1 MQRSMASAGLVGL
14 VFLFFAVVAYLTG
27 ARLYFLLNLVL
38 GVLAIVL
45 WATSSRE
52 SLGTL
57 MGHRTTRYG
66 ANAAVYSIGFVGLL
80 VAINYIL
87 ALHHRR
93 FDLTAERVFSLSPQS
108 VKVVGMLNQPLKL
121 YGFFQGGRDPQ
132 AEALYESYTYT
143 SPKITFQLID
153 PEKNPEI
160 ATRYNVTRM
169 PTTHIQ
175 YRDQGTNVSENTE
188 QAITNGIIKVTS
200 TSTKG
205 ACFLQGHGEPSID
218 DMDNAGSFGRAA
230 QALAGEN
237 YEVKPVMLMT
247 TPKVPSNCV
256 VVIVAGPTKPLFPA
270 EIDAIDGFLKNGGR
284 VLIMLRPE
292 QAVPHGAQPN
302 EQTSLINMIGE
313 WGLTVGDDI
322 VLDQEL
328 HLFSGPTLGLSPLV
342 ELYPPHPI
350 TRGFTKRTLWPMVR
364 SVEPV
369 KDIKPGLQ
377 TWPLAQTGN
386 TSIAATEIE
395 AIFKEQKFKAGPK
408 DRKGP
413 ITVASAVDADNKK
426 LKWGSGDA
434 RLVVY
439 GDTDFAD
446 NQDLSQVFNQ
456 DFFLNTVDWLAGET
470 ATIAIRPRAL
480 RASRVSLTPN
490 QFNSVFVA
498 SVLMLPELLLILG
511 ILVWRERRN

>member
-14 VFLFFAVVAYLTG
+14 VFLFFALLAYLTG
-27 ARLYFLLNLVL
+27 ARLYCLFNLVL

-52 SLGTL
+52 TFGTL
-57 MGHRTTRYG
+57 MGHRATRYG
-66 ANAAVYSIGFVGLL
+66 ANAVVYSIGFIGLL

-108 VKVVGMLNQPLKL
+108 LKVVRTLKRPLKL
-121 YGFFQGGRDPQ
+121 YGFFQGGRDPR
-132 AEALYESYTYT
+132 AEALYQSYTYA
-143 SPKITFQLID
+143 SPKISFQLID

-160 ATRYNVTRM
+160 ATRYKVTRM
-169 PTTHIQ
+169 PTTHLQ
-175 YRDQGTNVSENTE
+175 YGDEGTNVGETTE

-200 TSTKG
+200 TGTKG

-218 DMDNAGSFGRAA
+218 DMDNAGGFGRAA

-237 YEVKPVMLMT
+237 YDIKPLMLMT
-247 TPKVPSNCV
+247 APKVPADCV
-256 VVIVAGPTKPLFPA
+256 VVIVAGPVKPLFPA
-270 EIDAIDGFLKNGGR
+270 EVEALDSYLKHGGR
-284 VLIMLRPE
+284 ALVMLRPPR
-292 QAVPHGAQPN
+292 ADQPN
-302 EQTSLINMIGE
+302 AETSLINMVSQ

-328 HLFSGPTLGLSPLV
+328 HLFAGPTLGLSPLV

-369 KDIKPGLQ
+369 KTIKAGLQ
-377 TWPLAQTGN
+377 AWPLAQTSD
-386 TSIAATEIE
+386 TSIAATEVE
-395 AIFKEQKFKAGPK
+395 EIFKQQKFKPSAK

-413 ITVASAVDADNKK
+413 ITVADAVDADNKK
-426 LKWGSGDA
+426 LKWGTGDG

-439 GDTDFAD
+439 GDTDFAN
-446 NQDLSQVFNQ
+446 NQNLSQVFNQ

-480 RASRVSLTPN
+480 RASRVSLTVS
-490 QFNSVFVA
+490 QFNNVFVA
-498 SVLMLPELLLILG
+498 SVLLLPELLLILG
-511 ILVWRERRN
+511 IVVWRGRRN

>member
-1 MQRSMASAGLVGL
+1 MQRSMASAGLIGL
-14 VFLFFAVVAYLTG
+14 VFLFFALVAYLTG

-52 SLGTL
+52 TLGTL
-57 MGHRTTRYG
+57 MGHRATRYG
-66 ANAAVYSIGFVGLL
+66 ANAVVYSIGFVGLL
-80 VAINYIL
+80 MAINYIL

-93 FDLTAERVFSLSPQS
+93 FDLTTERVFSLSPQS
-108 VKVVGMLNQPLKL
+108 VKVVSGLKQPLKL
-121 YGFFQGGRDPQ
+121 YGFFQGGRNAQ
-132 AEALYESYTYT
+132 AESLYESYTYT

-175 YRDQGTNVSENTE
+175 YGDQGTNVSDATE
-188 QAITNGIIKVTS
+188 QEITSGIIKVTS

-205 ACFLQGHGEPSID
+205 ACFLQGHGEPAID
-218 DMDNAGSFGRAA
+218 DMDSAGGFGRAA

-237 YEVKPVMLMT
+237 YDIKPLTLMT
-247 TPKVPSNCV
+247 GPKVPPSCM
-256 VVIVAGPTKPLFPA
+256 VVIVAGPAKPLFPA
-270 EIDAIDGFLKNGGR
+270 EVDALDGFLKNGGR
-284 VLIMLRPE
+284 LLVMLRPPRGDL
-292 QAVPHGAQPN
+292 ANA
-302 EQTSLINMIGE
+302 QTSLVNMISR
-313 WGLTVGDDI
+313 WGLTVGNDI

-350 TRGFTKRTLWPMVR
+350 TRGFTKRTLWPMLR

-369 KDIKPGLQ
+369 KDINPGLQ
-377 TWPLAQTGN
+377 AWPLAQTSD
-386 TSIAATEIE
+386 TSIAAAEVD
-395 AIFKEQKFKAGPK
+395 AIFKEQKFKPGAK

-413 ITVASAVDADNKK
+413 ITVADAVDADLKK
-426 LKWGSGDA
+426 LKWGTGDG
-434 RLVVY
+434 RLAVY
-439 GDTDFAD
+439 GSTDFAN
-446 NQDLSQVFNQ
+446 NQNLSQVFNQ

-470 ATIAIRPRAL
+470 ATIAIRPRTL
-480 RASRVSLTPN
+480 RASRVNLTVN
-490 QFNSVFVA
+490 QFNNVFVA
-498 SVLMLPELLLILG
+498 SVLLLPELLLILG
-511 ILVWRERRN
+511 IVVWWERRN

>member
-1 MQRSMASAGLVGL
+1 MQRSMASAGLIGL
-14 VFLFFAVVAYLTG
+14 VFLFFALVAYLTG

-52 SLGTL
+52 TLGTL
-57 MGHRTTRYG
+57 MGHRATRYG
-66 ANAAVYSIGFVGLL
+66 ANAVVYSLGFVGLL

-93 FDLTAERVFSLSPQS
+93 FDLTSERVFSLSPQS
-108 VKVVGMLNQPLKL
+108 VKVVSTLKQPLKL

-132 AEALYESYTYT
+132 GEALFESYSYS
-143 SPKITFQLID
+143 SPRITFQLID
-153 PEKNPEI
+153 PERNPEI

-175 YRDQGTNVSENTE
+175 YGDQGTNVGETTE

-218 DMDNAGSFGRAA
+218 DMDNAAGFGRAA

-237 YEVKPVMLMT
+237 YEVKPLTLMT

-256 VVIVAGPTKPLFPA
+256 VVIVAGPVKPLFPA
-270 EIDAIDGFLKNGGR
+270 EVDAIDSFLKNGGR
-284 VLIMLRPE
+284 ALVMLRPPLPD
-292 QAVPHGAQPN
+292 QAN
-302 EQTSLINMIGE
+302 TETSLINMVSQ
-313 WGLTVGDDI
+313 WGLVVGDDI

-328 HLFSGPTLGLSPLV
+328 HLFSGPTLGLSPIV

-350 TRGFTKRTLWPMVR
+350 SAQFNKRTLWPMVR
-364 SVEPV
+364 SVEPA
-369 KDIKPGLQ
+369 KDTKPGLQ
-377 TWPLAQTGN
+377 AWPLAQTGD
-386 TSIAATEIE
+386 TSIAAAEVA
-395 AIFKEQKFKAGPK
+395 AIFKEQKFKPGPK

-413 ITVASAVDADNKK
+413 ITVAAAVDSDNKR
-426 LKWGSGDA
+426 LKWGAGDG

-439 GDTDFAD
+439 GDTDFAN
-446 NQDLSQVFNQ
+446 NQNLAQVFNQ
-456 DFFLNTVDWLAGET
+456 DFFLNTVDWLAGES
-470 ATIAIRPRAL
+470 ATIAIRPRTL
-480 RASRVSLTPN
+480 RASRVSLTVN

-511 ILVWRERRN
+511 IVVWWERRN

>member
-1 MQRSMASAGLVGL
+1 MQRSMASAGLIGL
-14 VFLFFAVVAYLTG
+14 VFLFFALVAYLTG
-27 ARLYFLLNLVL
+27 ARLYFLFNLVL

-52 SLGTL
+52 TFGTL
-57 MGHRTTRYG
+57 IGHRATRYG
-66 ANAAVYSIGFVGLL
+66 ANALVYSVAFVALL

-93 FDLTAERVFSLSPQS
+93 FDLTTESVFSLSPQS
-108 VKVVGMLNQPLKL
+108 VKVVGTLKQPLRL
-121 YGFFQGGRDPQ
+121 YGFFQGGRDAQ
-132 AEALYESYTYT
+132 GEALYESYTYS
-143 SPKITFQLID
+143 SPRITFQLID

-175 YRDQGTNVSENTE
+175 YGDQGTNVSDTTE

-200 TSTKG
+200 SSTKG
-205 ACFLQGHGEPSID
+205 ACFLQGHGEPAID
-218 DMDNAGSFGRAA
+218 DMDNAGGFGRAA

-237 YEVKPVMLMT
+237 YDVKPLMLMT
-247 TPKVPSNCV
+247 APKVPPACV
-256 VVIVAGPTKPLFPA
+256 VVIVAGPIKPMFPA
-270 EIDAIDGFLKNGGR
+270 EVDAIDSYLKNGGR
-284 VLIMLRPE
+284 ALVMLRP
-292 QAVPHGAQPN
+292 PRPDQPGV
-302 EQTSLINMIGE
+302 QTSLINMISQ

-350 TRGFTKRTLWPMVR
+350 TAGFTKRTLWPMVR

-369 KDIKPGLQ
+369 KEITPGLQ
-377 TWPLAQTGN
+377 AWPLAQTSD
-386 TSIAATEIE
+386 TSIAATEVE
-395 AIFKEQKFKAGPK
+395 AIFKEQKFKPGPK
-408 DRKGP
+408 DHKGP
-413 ITVASAVDADNKK
+413 ITVADAVDADNKK
-426 LKWGSGDA
+426 LKWGTGDG

-446 NQDLSQVFNQ
+446 NQTLSQVFNQ
-456 DFFLNTVDWLAGET
+456 DFFLNTVDWLAGQT
-470 ATIAIRPRAL
+470 ATIAIRPRTL
-480 RASRVSLTPN
+480 RASRVSLTVN

-498 SVLMLPELLLILG
+498 SVLLLPELLLILG
-511 ILVWRERRN
+511 IVVWWERRN

>member
-1 MQRSMASAGLVGL
+1 MQRSMASAGLIGL
-14 VFLFFAVVAYLTG
+14 VFLFFALVSYLTG
-27 ARLYFLLNLVL
+27 ARMYFLLNLVL

-52 SLGTL
+52 TLGTL
-57 MGHRTTRYG
+57 MGHRAARYG
-66 ANAAVYSIGFVGLL
+66 ANAVVYSLGFVGLL

-93 FDLTAERVFSLSPQS
+93 FDLTSERVFSLSPQS
-108 VKVVGMLNQPLKL
+108 VKVVRTLKQPLKL
-121 YGFFQGGRDPQ
+121 YGFFQGGRDSQ
-132 AEALYESYTYT
+132 GEALFESYSYS

-153 PEKNPEI
+153 PERNPEI

-175 YRDQGTNVSENTE
+175 YGDQGTNVGDTTE
-188 QAITNGIIKVTS
+188 QAITNAIIKVTS

-218 DMDNAGSFGRAA
+218 DMDNAGGFGRAA

-237 YEVKPVMLMT
+237 YDVKPLTLMT
-247 TPKVPSNCV
+247 APKVPSNCV
-256 VVIVAGPTKPLFPA
+256 VVIVAGPVKPLFPA
-270 EIDAIDGFLKNGGR
+270 EVDAIDSFLKNGGR
-284 VLIMLRPE
+284 ALVMLRP
-292 QAVPHGAQPN
+292 QLPDQPN
-302 EQTSLINMIGE
+302 TETSLINMVSQ
-313 WGLTVGDDI
+313 WGLTVGDDV

-328 HLFSGPTLGLSPLV
+328 HLFSGPTLGLSPIV

-350 TRGFTKRTLWPMVR
+350 SAQFNKRTLWPMVR

-369 KDIKPGLQ
+369 KETKTGLQ
-377 TWPLAQTGN
+377 AWPLAQTGD
-386 TSIAATEIE
+386 TSIAATEVE
-395 AIFKEQKFKAGPK
+395 AIFKEQKFKPGPK

-413 ITVASAVDADNKK
+413 ITVADAVVTDNKK
-426 LKWGSGDA
+426 LKWGTGDA
-434 RLVVY
+434 RLVVF

-446 NQDLSQVFNQ
+446 NQNLSQVFNQ
-456 DFFLNTVDWLAGET
+456 DFFLNAADWLVGET
-470 ATIAIRPRAL
+470 ATIAIRPRTL

-490 QFNSVFVA
+490 QFNNVFVA
-498 SVLMLPELLLILG
+498 SVLMLPELLLIVG
-511 ILVWRERRN
+511 IVVWWERRN

>member
-1 MQRSMASAGLVGL
+1 MQRSMASAGLIGL
-14 VFLFFAVVAYLTG
+14 VFLFFALVAYLTG
-27 ARLYFLLNLVL
+27 ARLYFLFNLVL

-52 SLGTL
+52 TFGTL
-57 MGHRTTRYG
+57 IGHRATRYG
-66 ANAAVYSIGFVGLL
+66 ANALVYSIAFVALL

-93 FDLTAERVFSLSPQS
+93 FDLTTESVFSLSPQS
-108 VKVVGMLNQPLKL
+108 VKVVGTLKQPLRL
-121 YGFFQGGRDPQ
+121 YGFFQGGRDAQ
-132 AEALYESYTYT
+132 GEALYESYTYS
-143 SPKITFQLID
+143 SPRITFQLID

-175 YRDQGTNVSENTE
+175 YGDQGTNVSETTE

-200 TSTKG
+200 SSTKG
-205 ACFLQGHGEPSID
+205 ACFLQGHGEPAID
-218 DMDNAGSFGRAA
+218 DMDNAGGFGRAA

-237 YEVKPVMLMT
+237 YDVKPLMLMT
-247 TPKVPSNCV
+247 APKVPPACV
-256 VVIVAGPTKPLFPA
+256 VVIVAGPIKPMFPA
-270 EIDAIDGFLKNGGR
+270 EVDAIDSYLKNGGR
-284 VLIMLRPE
+284 ALVMLRP
-292 QAVPHGAQPN
+292 PRPDQPGV
-302 EQTSLINMIGE
+302 QTSLINMISQ

-350 TRGFTKRTLWPMVR
+350 TAGFTKRTLWPMVR

-369 KDIKPGLQ
+369 KEITPGLQ
-377 TWPLAQTGN
+377 AWPLAQTSD
-386 TSIAATEIE
+386 TSIAATEVE
-395 AIFKEQKFKAGPK
+395 AIFKEQKFKPGPK
-408 DRKGP
+408 DHKGP
-413 ITVASAVDADNKK
+413 ITVADAVDADNKK
-426 LKWGSGDA
+426 LKWGTGDG

-446 NQDLSQVFNQ
+446 NQTLSQVFNQ
-456 DFFLNTVDWLAGET
+456 DFFLNTVDWLAGQT
-470 ATIAIRPRAL
+470 ATIAIRPRTL
-480 RASRVSLTPN
+480 RASRVSLTVN

-498 SVLMLPELLLILG
+498 SVLLLPELLLILG
-511 ILVWRERRN
+511 IVVWWERRN

>member
-1 MQRSMASAGLVGL
+1 MQRSMASAGLIGL
-14 VFLFFAVVAYLTG
+14 VFLFFAMVSYLTG
-27 ARLYFLLNLVL
+27 ARLYFLFNLVL

-52 SLGTL
+52 TFGTL
-57 MGHRTTRYG
+57 MGHRATRYG
-66 ANAAVYSIGFVGLL
+66 ANAVVYSLGFVGLL

-93 FDLTAERVFSLSPQS
+93 FDLTSERVFSLSPQS
-108 VKVVGMLNQPLKL
+108 VKVVGTLKQPLKL

-132 AEALYESYTYT
+132 AEALYESYTYAA
-143 SPKITFQLID
+143 PKITFQLID
-153 PEKNPEI
+153 PERNPEI

-175 YRDQGTNVSENTE
+175 YGDQGTNVGDTTE

-205 ACFLQGHGEPSID
+205 ACFLQGHGEPSLD
-218 DMDNAGSFGRAA
+218 DMDNAGGFGRAA

-237 YEVKPVMLMT
+237 YDVKPLSLMT

-256 VVIVAGPTKPLFPA
+256 VVIVAGPVKPLFPA
-270 EIDAIDGFLKNGGR
+270 EVAAIDSFLKNGGR
-284 VLIMLRPE
+284 ALVMLRP
-292 QAVPHGAQPN
+292 PLPDQPN
-302 EQTSLINMIGE
+302 TQTSLINMVSQ
-313 WGLTVGDDI
+313 WGLAVGDDV

-328 HLFSGPTLGLSPLV
+328 HLFSGPTLGLSPIV

-350 TRGFTKRTLWPMVR
+350 SAQFNKRTLWPMVR

-369 KDIKPGLQ
+369 KEVKAGLQ
-377 TWPLAQTGN
+377 AWPLAQTGD
-386 TSIAATEIE
+386 TSIAATEVE

-413 ITVASAVDADNKK
+413 ITVADAVDADNKK
-426 LKWGSGDA
+426 LKWGTGDG

-439 GDTDFAD
+439 GDTDFAN
-446 NQDLSQVFNQ
+446 NQNLSQVFNQ
-456 DFFLNTVDWLAGET
+456 DFFLNTVDWLAGES
-470 ATIAIRPRAL
+470 ATIAIRPRTL
-480 RASRVSLTPN
+480 RASRVSLTVN
-490 QFNSVFVA
+490 QFDNVFVA

-511 ILVWRERRN
+511 IVVWWERRN

>member
-14 VFLFFAVVAYLTG
+14 VFLFFALVSYLTG

-52 SLGTL
+52 TFGTL
-57 MGHRTTRYG
+57 MGHRATRYG
-66 ANAAVYSIGFVGLL
+66 ANAVVYSLGFVGLL

-93 FDLTAERVFSLSPQS
+93 FDLTSERVFSLSPQS
-108 VKVVGMLNQPLKL
+108 VKVVGTLKQPLKL
-121 YGFFQGGRDPQ
+121 IGFFQGGRDPQ
-132 AEALYESYTYT
+132 AEALYESYTYAA
-143 SPKITFQLID
+143 PKISFQLID
-153 PEKNPEI
+153 PERNPEM

-175 YRDQGTNVSENTE
+175 YGDQGTNVGETTE

-218 DMDNAGSFGRAA
+218 DMDNAGGFGRAA

-237 YEVKPVMLMT
+237 YDVKPLSLMT

-256 VVIVAGPTKPLFPA
+256 VVIVAGPVKPLFPA
-270 EIDAIDGFLKNGGR
+270 EVDAIDSFLKNGGR
-284 VLIMLRPE
+284 ALVMLRP
-292 QAVPHGAQPN
+292 PRPDQPN
-302 EQTSLINMIGE
+302 TETSLINMVSQ
-313 WGLTVGDDI
+313 WGLTVGDDV

-350 TRGFTKRTLWPMVR
+350 SAQFNKRTLWPMVR

-369 KDIKPGLQ
+369 KDVKPGLQ
-377 TWPLAQTGN
+377 AWPLAQTSD

-395 AIFKEQKFKAGPK
+395 AIFKEQKFKAGAK

-413 ITVASAVDADNKK
+413 ITVADAVDADNKK
-426 LKWGSGDA
+426 LKWGTGDG

-439 GDTDFAD
+439 GDTDFAN
-446 NQDLSQVFNQ
+446 NQNLSQVFNQ
-456 DFFLNTVDWLAGET
+456 DFFLNTVDWLAGES
-470 ATIAIRPRAL
+470 ATIAIRPRTL
-480 RASRVSLTPN
+480 RASRVSLTVN
-490 QFNSVFVA
+490 QFDNVFVA

-511 ILVWRERRN
+511 IVVWWERRN

>member
-1 MQRSMASAGLVGL
+1 MQRSMASAGLIGL
-14 VFLFFAVVAYLTG
+14 VFLFFAVIAYLTG
-27 ARLYFLLNLVL
+27 ARLYFMFNLLL

-52 SLGTL
+52 TFGTL
-57 MGHRTTRYG
+57 MGHRATRYG
-66 ANAAVYSIGFVGLL
+66 ANAVVYSVGFVGLL

-108 VKVVGMLNQPLKL
+108 VKVVKELKKPLKL

-132 AEALYESYTYT
+132 AEALYASYTYA
-143 SPKITFQLID
+143 SPKISVQLID

-175 YRDQGTNVSENTE
+175 YGDEGTNVSETTE

-200 TSTKG
+200 SGTKG
-205 ACFLQGHGEPSID
+205 ACFLQGHGEASID
-218 DMDNAGSFGRAA
+218 DMDNASGFGRAA
-230 QALAGEN
+230 QALEGEN
-237 YEVKPVMLMT
+237 YDVKPLTLMT
-247 TPKVPSNCV
+247 TPKVPPNCV
-256 VVIVAGPTKPLFPA
+256 VVIVAGPVKPLFPA
-270 EIDAIDGFLKNGGR
+270 EVDALDSFLKNGGR
-284 VLIMLRPE
+284 ALVMLRPPR
-292 QAVPHGAQPN
+292 ADQPN
-302 EQTSLINMIGE
+302 METSLINMVSQ

-328 HLFSGPTLGLSPLV
+328 HLFAGPTLGLSPLV

-364 SVEPV
+364 SVEPA
-369 KDIKPGLQ
+369 KDSNPGLQ
-377 TWPLAQTGN
+377 AWPLAQTSD
-386 TSIAATEIE
+386 TSIAATEVE
-395 AIFKEQKFKAGPK
+395 AIFKQQKFKPSAK

-413 ITVASAVDADNKK
+413 ITVAAAVFADNKK
-426 LKWGSGDA
+426 IKWGKGDG

-439 GDTDFAD
+439 GSTDFAD

-480 RASRVSLTPN
+480 RASRVNLTAN
-490 QFNSVFVA
+490 QFNNVFVA
-498 SVLMLPELLLILG
+498 SVLMLPELLLIIG

>member
-1 MQRSMASAGLVGL
+1 MQRSMASAGLIGL
-14 VFLFFAVVAYLTG
+14 VFLFFALVAYLTG

-52 SLGTL
+52 TLGTL
-57 MGHRTTRYG
+57 MGHRATRYG
-66 ANAAVYSIGFVGLL
+66 ANAVVYSIGFVGLL
-80 VAINYIL
+80 IAINYIL

-93 FDLTAERVFSLSPQS
+93 FDLTTERVFSLSPQS
-108 VKVVGMLNQPLKL
+108 VKVVSGLKQPLKL
-121 YGFFQGGRDPQ
+121 YGFFQGGRNAQ
-132 AEALYESYTYT
+132 AESLYESYTYT

-175 YRDQGTNVSENTE
+175 YGDQGTNVSDATE
-188 QAITNGIIKVTS
+188 QEITSGIIKVTS

-205 ACFLQGHGEPSID
+205 ACFLQGHGEPAID
-218 DMDNAGSFGRAA
+218 DMDSAGGFGRAA

-237 YEVKPVMLMT
+237 YDIKPLTLMT
-247 TPKVPSNCV
+247 GPKVPPSCM
-256 VVIVAGPTKPLFPA
+256 VVIVAGPAKPLFPA
-270 EIDAIDGFLKNGGR
+270 EVDALDGFLKSGGR
-284 VLIMLRPE
+284 LLVMLRPPRGDL
-292 QAVPHGAQPN
+292 ANA
-302 EQTSLINMIGE
+302 QTSLVNMISR
-313 WGLTVGDDI
+313 WGLTVGNDI

-350 TRGFTKRTLWPMVR
+350 TRGFTKRTLWPMLR

-369 KDIKPGLQ
+369 KDINPGLQ
-377 TWPLAQTGN
+377 AWPLAQTSD
-386 TSIAATEIE
+386 TSIAAAEVD
-395 AIFKEQKFKAGPK
+395 AIFKEQKFKPGAK

-413 ITVASAVDADNKK
+413 ITVAAAVDADLKK
-426 LKWGSGDA
+426 LKWGTGDG
-434 RLVVY
+434 RLAVY
-439 GDTDFAD
+439 GSTDFAN
-446 NQDLSQVFNQ
+446 NQNLSQVFNQ

-470 ATIAIRPRAL
+470 ATIAIRPRTL
-480 RASRVSLTPN
+480 RASRVNLTVN
-490 QFNSVFVA
+490 QFNNVFVA
-498 SVLMLPELLLILG
+498 SVLLLPELLLILG
-511 ILVWRERRN
+511 IVVWWERRN

>member
-1 MQRSMASAGLVGL
+1 MQRSMASAGLIGL
-14 VFLFFAVVAYLTG
+14 VFLFFALVSYLTG
-27 ARLYFLLNLVL
+27 ARLYFLFNLVL

-52 SLGTL
+52 TLGTL
-57 MGHRTTRYG
+57 MGQRATRYG
-66 ANAAVYSIGFVGLL
+66 ANALVYSIAFVALL
-80 VAINYIL
+80 IAVNYIL

-93 FDLTAERVFSLSPQS
+93 FDLTSERVFSLSPQS
-108 VKVVGMLNQPLKL
+108 VKVVTTLKQPLKL
-121 YGFFQGGRDPQ
+121 YGFFQGGRDAQ
-132 AEALYESYTYT
+132 GESLFESYTYS
-143 SPKITFQLID
+143 SPRITFQLID

-160 ATRYNVTRM
+160 ATRYNVSRM
-169 PTTHIQ
+169 PTIHIQ
-175 YRDQGTNVSENTE
+175 YGDQGTNISEATE

-200 TSTKG
+200 SSTKG
-205 ACFLQGHGEPSID
+205 ACFLQGHGEPAID
-218 DMDNAGSFGRAA
+218 DMDGDRGFGRAA

-237 YEVKPVMLMT
+237 YDVKPLTLMT
-247 TPKVPSNCV
+247 LPKVPPGCV
-256 VVIVAGPTKPLFPA
+256 VVIVAGPLKPMFPA
-270 EIDAIDGFLKNGGR
+270 EVDAIDGYLKNDGR
-284 VLIMLRPE
+284 ALVMLRP
-292 QAVPHGAQPN
+292 PRPDQPGV
-302 EQTSLINMIGE
+302 QTSLINMVSE

-350 TRGFTKRTLWPMVR
+350 TAGFNKRTLWPMVR

-377 TWPLAQTGN
+377 AWPLAQTSD

-395 AIFKEQKFKAGPK
+395 AIFKEQKFRAGPK

-413 ITVASAVDADNKK
+413 ITVADAVDADNGK
-426 LKWGSGDA
+426 LKWGTGDG

-446 NQDLSQVFNQ
+446 NQTLSQVFNQ

-470 ATIAIRPRAL
+470 ANIAIRPRTL
-480 RASRVSLTPN
+480 RASRVNLTVS

-511 ILVWRERRN
+511 ILVWWERRN

>member
-1 MQRSMASAGLVGL
+1 MQRSMASAGLIGL
-14 VFLFFAVVAYLTG
+14 VFLFFALVSYLTG
-27 ARLYFLLNLVL
+27 ARLYFLFNLVL

-52 SLGTL
+52 TFGTL
-57 MGHRTTRYG
+57 MGHRATRYG
-66 ANAAVYSIGFVGLL
+66 ANAVVYSLGFVGLL

-93 FDLTAERVFSLSPQS
+93 FDLTSERVFSLSPQS
-108 VKVVGMLNQPLKL
+108 VKVVGTLKQPLKL

-132 AEALYESYTYT
+132 AEALYESYTYAA
-143 SPKITFQLID
+143 PKITFQLID
-153 PEKNPEI
+153 PERNPEA

-175 YRDQGTNVSENTE
+175 YGDQGTNVGETTE

-205 ACFLQGHGEPSID
+205 ACFLQGHGEPSLD
-218 DMDNAGSFGRAA
+218 DMDNAGGFGRAA

-237 YEVKPVMLMT
+237 YDVKPLSLMT

-256 VVIVAGPTKPLFPA
+256 VVVVAGPVKPLFPA

-284 VLIMLRPE
+284 ALVMLRP
-292 QAVPHGAQPN
+292 PRPDQPN
-302 EQTSLINMIGE
+302 TQASLINMVSQ

-328 HLFSGPTLGLSPLV
+328 HLFSGPTLGLSPIV

-350 TRGFTKRTLWPMVR
+350 SAQFNKRTLWPMVR

-369 KDIKPGLQ
+369 RKSSRACKLGLSRRPA
-377 TWPLAQTGN
+377 TPRSPRPRSRRSSRNRNSRPAPRIARDRSRWPTRSTPTTRSSSGAPAMGGWWSMATPISPTTKICRRFLTKTSSSTRSTGWRARAPR
-386 TSIAATEIE
+386 SRFARARC
-395 AIFKEQKFKAGPK
+395 AP
-408 DRKGP
+408 R
-413 ITVASAVDADNKK
+413 ASA
-426 LKWGSGDA
+426 
-434 RLVVY
+434 
-439 GDTDFAD
+439 
-446 NQDLSQVFNQ
+446 
-456 DFFLNTVDWLAGET
+456 
-470 ATIAIRPRAL
+470 
-480 RASRVSLTPN
+480 
-490 QFNSVFVA
+490 
-498 SVLMLPELLLILG
+498 
-511 ILVWRERRN
+511 

>member
-1 MQRSMASAGLVGL
+1 MQRSMASAGLIGL
-14 VFLFFAVVAYLTG
+14 VFLFFALVAYLTG
-27 ARLYFLLNLVL
+27 ARLYFLFNLVL

-52 SLGTL
+52 TFGTL
-57 MGHRTTRYG
+57 IGHRATRYG
-66 ANAAVYSIGFVGLL
+66 ANAFVYSISFVALL

-108 VKVVGMLNQPLKL
+108 VKVVSTLKQPLKL
-121 YGFFQGGRDPQ
+121 YGFFQGGRDGQ
-132 AEALYESYTYT
+132 GEALYESYTYT
-143 SPKITFQLID
+143 SPRITFQLID

-175 YRDQGTNVSENTE
+175 YGDQGTNVSETTE

-200 TSTKG
+200 SSSKG
-205 ACFLQGHGEPSID
+205 ACFLQGHGEPASD
-218 DMDNAGSFGRAA
+218 DMDNAGGFGRAA

-237 YEVKPVMLMT
+237 YDVKPLMLMT
-247 TPKVPSNCV
+247 APKVPPSCV
-256 VVIVAGPTKPLFPA
+256 VVIVAGPVKPMFPA
-270 EIDAIDGFLKNGGR
+270 EVDAIDSYLKNGGR
-284 VLIMLRPE
+284 ALVMLRP
-292 QAVPHGAQPN
+292 PRPDQPGM
-302 EQTSLINMIGE
+302 QTSLINMVSQ

-350 TRGFTKRTLWPMVR
+350 TAGFTKRTLWPMVR

-377 TWPLAQTGN
+377 AWPLAQTSD
-386 TSIAATEIE
+386 TSIAATEVE
-395 AIFKEQKFKAGPK
+395 AIFKEQKFKPGPK

-413 ITVASAVDADNKK
+413 ITVADAVDADNKK
-426 LKWGSGDA
+426 LKWGTGDG
-434 RLVVY
+434 RLAVY

-446 NQDLSQVFNQ
+446 NQTLSQVFNQ

-480 RASRVSLTPN
+480 RASRVSLTAN

-498 SVLMLPELLLILG
+498 SVLLLPELLLILG
-511 ILVWRERRN
+511 IVVWWERRN

>member
-1 MQRSMASAGLVGL
+1 MQRSMASAGLIGL
-14 VFLFFAVVAYLTG
+14 VFLFFALVAYLTG
-27 ARLYFLLNLVL
+27 ARLYFLFNLVL
-38 GVLAIVL
+38 GVLAVVL
-45 WATSSRE
+45 WATSSRDT
-52 SLGTL
+52 LGTM
-57 MGHRTTRYG
+57 MGHRAARYG
-66 ANAAVYSIGFVGLL
+66 ANAVVYSLGFVGVLI
-80 VAINYIL
+80 AINYIL

-93 FDLTAERVFSLSPQS
+93 FDLTSENVFSLSPQS
-108 VKVVGMLNQPLKL
+108 EKVVRTLKQPLKI
-121 YGFFQGGRDPQ
+121 YGFFQGGRDAQ
-132 AEALYESYTYT
+132 AESLYESYTYT
-143 SPKITFQLID
+143 SPKITYQLID

-160 ATRYNVTRM
+160 ATRFNVTRM

-175 YRDQGTNVSENTE
+175 YGDQGTNVSEATE
-188 QAITNGIIKVTS
+188 QAITSGIIKVTS

-205 ACFLQGHGEPSID
+205 ACFLQGHGESAID
-218 DMDNAGSFGRAA
+218 DMDNPGGFGRAA

-237 YEVKPVMLMT
+237 YEIKPLTLMT
-247 TPKVPSNCV
+247 TPKVPSGCV
-256 VVIVAGPTKPLFPA
+256 VVVVVGPVKPLFPA
-270 EIDAIDGFLKNGGR
+270 EVDALDSFLKNGGR
-284 VLIMLRPE
+284 VLVMLRPPR
-292 QAVPHGAQPN
+292 ADQPN
-302 EQTSLINMIGE
+302 AQTSLINMVSQ

-369 KDIKPGLQ
+369 KEIKPGLQ
-377 TWPLAQTGN
+377 DWPIAQTSD
-386 TSIAATEIE
+386 TSIAATEVE
-395 AIFKEQKFKAGPK
+395 QIFKQQKFQPGPK
-408 DRKGP
+408 DHKGP

-426 LKWGSGDA
+426 LKWGTGDG

-439 GDTDFAD
+439 GSADFAN
-446 NQDLSQVFNQ
+446 NQNISQVFNQ

-480 RASRVSLTPN
+480 RASRVNLTVS
-490 QFNSVFVA
+490 QFNTVFVA

-511 ILVWRERRN
+511 IVVWWERRN